1 MLAHHPR
8 TGKEIRVIQTDA
20 TVWRENKT
28 LIYSEHPSIWDTV
41 YEGLL
46 SDGTGPTFRLVL
58 GTVDADEFKIMA
70 TKSKL
75 VLISK
80 VALDSIGTEAF
91 KKLSVNNVIYLEEIH
106 LMYPHLGEAW
116 DGSKEDAAIIMAGL
130 LRFRKVAGVWS
141 PRAPLIGCVK
151 EDSAPPRL
159 WWITQFFKHEKSKR
173 AAEIRK
179 CLRENS
185 KSRLIDKI
193 LLLNES
199 PQEFPASSKIVEEVI
214 GHRLTYQDVIER
226 IYDIPD
232 DVVVV
237 FANADIFID
246 DNSWRDI
253 WSLNLEDKFLALLR
267 YDVSATWD
275 VAEAKI
281 FGPRA
286 DSQDTWVVRALDIKK
301 RAKDSWNLG
310 FKFGK
315 MGCDNLL
322 ALEMMKQKFLVSNP
336 SQSLRT
342 YHVHTSDVR
351 NYNKTDV
358 IEAPV
363 FHYIQPSAINDL
375 QAEFKLPKVQ
385 PTVLKRVV
393 HGSAASI
400 DAWKKANKPAIESLE
415 SLEVFTPNAE
425 QRICVDG
432 PCFQT
437 TEGLVFDS
445 EKMYI
450 GDTASSKLLW
460 NNSKIHGMMPSLGVG
475 HALIVP
481 WPVGADKSKEVYCVR
496 YISKV
501 LRLWSGQGEFF
512 GSEEP
517 AFEQVLQLFTW
528 NEESLPIITREDNSL
543 IWCKSAVGFCHE
555 QNPVLKED
563 MDALRKYMRG
573 WVPEIRSRK
582 LVIMEDGIVMTS
594 AVVLE
599 LEKSLEAEY
608 DVKVVYPSKTSIE
621 RIVDV
626 FSGAWGMVGA
636 CGISAVGWNWM
647 LPVGAHVFEV
657 NSSKTI
663 GLEIS
668 SASQLNH
675 YFVGKAEIL
684 EQVGAAASAFASAS
698 AEAEAD
704 PSLPT
709 VFLPSATGFFA
720 HPGDSFREMVGLWKK
735 AGYINVRQHD
745 GTQVWWGSVGSNG
758 ILLYDRPTNEWRLAA
773 PEAEREWHLALFG
786 NPKPSASNAVPWT
799 FWPRRPSLLEALS
812 ASANVKGYD
821 ERSQGPVFYGK
832 TENAVQERRRQGD
845 WVSVCEEF
853 VMVKD
858 NYPLTQTEYL
868 EKLGSTRFG
877 LCLPGY
883 GFKCHRE
890 IECMAMGCV
899 PLVSE
904 WVDMS
909 SYANPPVQGKH
920 YFRLKNSRDIPAVV
934 ASVSKESWEE
944 MSAACRLWWA
954 ENASCK
960 GSFELTRR
968 LCSVAE
974 SNVAKVATD
983 VSGNVVTDVNVVT
996 HVNVVTDVSGND
1008 VTDVNEVTDVSGNV
1022 VTDVHEVTDVSGNL

>member
-1 MLAHHPR
+1 M
-8 TGKEIRVIQTDA
+8 IQTDA
-20 TVWRENKT
+20 VVWRENKT
-28 LIYSEHPSIWDTV
+28 LIYTEHPSIWDTV

-58 GTVDADEFKIMA
+58 GSVEADEFKMMA

-80 VALDSIGTEAF
+80 IALDSIGTEAF

-106 LMYPHLGEAW
+106 LMYPHLGDAW
-116 DGSKEDAAIIMAGL
+116 DGTKEDAAVIMAGL
-130 LRFRKVAGVWS
+130 LRYRKVAGVWC

-226 IYDIPD
+226 VYTIPD
-232 DVVVV
+232 DVIVV

-286 DSQDTWVVRALDIKK
+286 DSQDTWVVRAVDIKK

-322 ALEMMKQKFLVSNP
+322 ALEMMKQKFIVSNP

-342 YHVHTSDVR
+342 YHVHTSDIR

-385 PTVLKRVV
+385 PSVLKRHP

-400 DAWKKANKPAIESLE
+400 DAWKKALKPSLNDSFE
-415 SLEVFTPNAE
+415 EFTPSAE
-425 QRICVDG
+425 QRICVDR

-445 EKMYI
+445 NKMYI
-450 GDTASSKLLW
+450 GETATSKLLW

-543 IWCKSAVGFCHE
+543 IWCKSAEGFCHGE
-555 QNPVLKED
+555 NPVLKED
-563 MDALRKYMRG
+563 IDALRKYMRG
-573 WVPEIRSRK
+573 WVGKISGRK
-582 LVIMEDGIVMTS
+582 MVVMEDGIVMTS
-594 AVVLE
+594 AIVLE
-599 LEKSLEAEY
+599 LEKGLEAAGY
-608 DVKVVYPSKTSIE
+608 DVKVVYPSKTSVE
-621 RIVDV
+621 RLVDV
-626 FSGAWGMVGA
+626 FSGAWGVVSA
-636 CGISAVGWNWM
+636 CAISAVGWNWM

-663 GLEIS
+663 GIEIS

-675 YFVGKAEIL
+675 YFVSKTEIV
-684 EQVGAAASAFASAS
+684 EQVGLASAL
-698 AEAEAD
+698 AEAKAQAKAD
-704 PSLPT
+704 TDLSLPT
-709 VFLPSATGFFA
+709 VWLPEGKGFFA

-735 AGYINVRQHD
+735 AGYINVRQHE
-745 GTQVWWGSVGSNG
+745 GTQVWWGSVGADG
-758 ILLYDRPTNEWRLAA
+758 VLLYDRPTNEWRLAA
-773 PEAEREWHLALFG
+773 PEAEREWRLALFG
-786 NPKPSASNAVPWT
+786 NPKPSATSAVPWT
-799 FWPRRPSLLEALS
+799 FWPRRPSLVELAL
-812 ASANVKGYD
+812 VTKGFD
-821 ERSQGPVFYGK
+821 ERKQGPVFYGK

-845 WVSVCEEF
+845 WASVCEEF

-868 EKLGSTRFG
+868 EKLASSRFG

-909 SYANPPVQGKH
+909 SYANPPVEGKH
-920 YFRLKNSRDIPAVV
+920 YIRLKNSREIPSVV

-944 MSAACRLWWA
+944 MSAACRTWWA

-960 GSFELTRR
+960 GSFELTQR

-974 SNVAKVATD
+974 SNVVSVSEATVSVATVSVAT
-983 VSGNVVTDVNVVT
+983 VSGNVVTDV
-996 HVNVVTDVSGND
+996 SGN
-1008 VTDVNEVTDVSGNV
+1008 E
-1022 VTDVHEVTDVSGNL
+1022 

>member
-20 TVWRENKT
+20 VVWRENKT
-28 LIYSEHPSIWDTV
+28 LIYTSEPSIWDTV

-58 GTVDADEFKIMA
+58 GAVEADEFKMMA

-75 VLISK
+75 VLLSK
-80 VALDSIGTEAF
+80 AALDSIGTEEF
-91 KKLSVNNVIYLEEIH
+91 KKLGVNNVIYLEEIH
-106 LMYPHLGEAW
+106 LMYPHLGEPW
-116 DGSKEDAAIIMAGL
+116 DGSKEDAAAIMAGL
-130 LRFRKVAGVWS
+130 LRYRKLAGTWS
-141 PRAPLIGCVK
+141 PRAAAIGCVK

-185 KSRLIDKI
+185 KSRLIEKI
-193 LLLNES
+193 ILLNES
-199 PQEFPASSKIVEEVI
+199 PQEFPQSPKVVEEVI
-214 GHRLTYQDVIER
+214 GHRLTYQDVVER
-226 IYDIPD
+226 MYTIPD
-232 DVVVV
+232 DVIVV

-246 DNSWRDI
+246 DNSWKDI

-286 DSQDTWVVRALDIKK
+286 DSQDTWVVRAVDVKK
-301 RAKDSWNLG
+301 RAKESWDLK

-315 MGCDNLL
+315 MGCDNVL

-342 YHVHTSDVR
+342 YHVHTSDIR

-363 FHYIQPSAINDL
+363 FHYVQPSAINDL
-375 QAEFKLPKVQ
+375 QAEFKLPKKEVS
-385 PTVLKRVV
+385 VLKRVLR
-393 HGSAASI
+393 GSATAI
-400 DAWKKANKPAIESLE
+400 DAWKKANKPAIDSFET
-415 SLEVFTPNAE
+415 VFVPKAE
-425 QRICVDG
+425 QSVRVDR

-450 GDTASSKLLW
+450 GETASSKLLW
-460 NNSKIHGMMPSLGVG
+460 NNSKIHGMMPTLGVG
-475 HALIVP
+475 RALIVP

-501 LRLWSGQGEFF
+501 LRLWDTEQGEFF

-528 NEESLPIITREDNSL
+528 NEESLPIISREDNSL
-543 IWCKSAVGFCHE
+543 IWCKDGAVGFCHE
-555 QNPVLKED
+555 ENPVLKED

-573 WVPEIRSRK
+573 WVPEISGRK
-582 LVIMEDGIVMTS
+582 LVIMEDGIVLTP
-594 AVVLE
+594 AIVLE
-599 LEKSLEAEY
+599 LEKSLEAAGYE
-608 DVKVVYPSKTSIE
+608 VKVVYPSKTSIE
-621 RIVDV
+621 RLVDV
-626 FSGAWGMVGA
+626 FSGAWGMVSA
-636 CGISAVGWNWM
+636 CAISAVGWNWM

-657 NSSKTI
+657 NSSKMI
-663 GLEIS
+663 GIEIS
-668 SASQLNH
+668 SACQLKH
-675 YFVGKAEIL
+675 YFVGKAEIV
-684 EQVGAAASAFASAS
+684 EQVCSASAS
-698 AEAEAD
+698 AEAEVN

-709 VFLPSATGFFA
+709 VFLPSASTGFFA
-720 HPGDSFREMVGLWKK
+720 HPGDSFREMVGLWQK
-735 AGYINVRQHD
+735 AGYINVRSHD
-745 GTQVWWGSVGSNG
+745 GAQVWWGSIGADGV
-758 ILLYDRPTNEWRLAA
+758 LLYDRPTNEWRLAA
-773 PEAEREWHLALFG
+773 PEAEREWRLALFG
-786 NPKPSASNAVPWT
+786 NPKPPASNAVSWT
-799 FWPRRPSLLEALS
+799 FWPRRPSLVEELS
-812 ASANVKGYD
+812 CKPSAGFD

-845 WVSVCEEF
+845 WSSVCEEF

-858 NYPLTQTEYL
+858 EYHLTQTEYL

-899 PLVSE
+899 PIVSE
-904 WVDMS
+904 YVDMV
-909 SYANPPVQGKH
+909 SYANPPLEGKH
-920 YFRLKNSRDIPAVV
+920 YLRVGNSKEIPGLV

-944 MSAACRLWWA
+944 MSAACRLWWS

-960 GSFELTRR
+960 GSFELTQR
-968 LCSVAE
+968 LCSSVDAE
-974 SNVAKVATD
+974 SNVATEAP
-983 VSGNVVTDVNVVT
+983 
-996 HVNVVTDVSGND
+996 
-1008 VTDVNEVTDVSGNV
+1008 
-1022 VTDVHEVTDVSGNL
+1022 